1 MACERIEIQAMK
13 KYPDISKLLEQKE
26 RHRRHLAALPF
37 ERKIEMVFRLQLRRE
52 LLQGAR
58 AVKADTL
65 PSLKPHQS
73 SHAARKGKTE

>member
-1 MACERIEIQAMK
+1 MK

-26 RHRRHLAALPF
+26 RHRRSLAALPF
-37 ERKIEMVFRLQLRRE
+37 EQKIEMVFRLKARRQ

-58 AVKADTL
+58 AAKADTL
-65 PSLKPHQS
+65 ASLKPDQS